1 MYAQDASESS
11 FLPWGLLRVRRVA
24 PRRST
29 SCCLCFTF
37 CRWPH
42 RAKSATS
49 DPVNMTQVCC
59 VVRLPDN
66 PSSRQDFTSKRKPPR
81 SVCLPVPDTTTRL
94 LSQRCK
100 RAAVRWSK
108 VRKRK
113 GGRGRRKNTPAKAK
127 PHPSLKG
134 LVQLFR
140 GVPLNANSEFTKSPR
155 RTPSSLYR

>member
-29 SCCLCFTF
+29 SCCHV

-42 RAKSATS
+42 RTKPATS

-81 SVCLPVPDTTTRL
+81 RAPSVCLSPTRRHACL
-94 LSQRCK
+94 ANGVRGP
-100 RAAVRWSK
+100 RWSK

-113 GGRGRRKNTPAKAK
+113 GGGGGEKNTPAKAK

-140 GVPLNANSEFTKSPR
+140 GVSLSLNANSEFTKSPR
-155 RTPSSLYR
+155 RIPSSLCR

>member
-1 MYAQDASESS
+1 MPKTRRSPPSC
-11 FLPWGLLRVRRVA
+11 LGWGLLRVRRVA

-29 SCCLCFTF
+29 SCCHV
-37 CRWPH
+37 CRGPH

-81 SVCLPVPDTTTRL
+81 SVCLSVPDTTTRL

-100 RAAVRWSK
+100 RAAVVESPKTER
-108 VRKRK
+108 
-113 GGRGRRKNTPAKAK
+113 GRGRRKNTPAKAK

-155 RTPSSLYR
+155 RKPSSLCR